1 MMNGIALEFFKLR
14 RRRVLLMIVLFL
26 SVEIIWAFINVRNS
40 FTRTPDSAGWEGII
54 TTISSMNGLFLPI
67 LSAIVVSRIVDM
79 EHKGETWKLLWSL
92 AVNRNLLYAAK
103 YVCAASLL
111 LVAVLLQTL
120 AIPGIGY
127 ATDLETPIPYAL
139 LFQFLSGTVLINLV
153 IIALQQ
159 WVSLAVKNQAFA
171 LCLGMIGGFFGMTA
185 NLFPVFVRR
194 LLIWSN
200 YTALSPV
207 TFSYG
212 NGTIRYVTQDIG
224 WHLPA
229 ALLLV
234 GAAFYLAG
242 SIHLSR
248 KDI

>member
-1 MMNGIALEFFKLR
+1 MHVIALEFFKLR
-14 RRRVLLMIVLFL
+14 RRRVLSMIALFL
-26 SVEIIWAFINVRNS
+26 SVEVLWAFNSVSNS
-40 FTRTPDSAGWEGII
+40 FSRHPDSAGWEGII
-54 TTISSMNGLFLPI
+54 TTFSSMNGLFLPI

-79 EHKGETWKLLWSL
+79 EHKGETWRLLWTL

-111 LVAVLLQTL
+111 LAAVLLQTI
-120 AIPGIGY
+120 AIPGIGW
-127 ATDLETPIPYAL
+127 ANGLETPIPYAL
-139 LFQFLSGTVLINLV
+139 LLRFLAGTMLTNLV

-159 WVSLAVKNQAFA
+159 WVSLAVKNQAFG

-185 NLFPVFVRR
+185 DLFPAFVRR

-207 TFSYG
+207 TLRYG
-212 NGTIRYVTQDIG
+212 DGTVRFVTQEIG
-224 WHLPA
+224 WILPA
-229 ALLLV
+229 ALLLA
-234 GAAFYLAG
+234 GATLYLAG

-248 KDI
+248 KDV